1 MNIQQDDI
9 LLYTAVIKAFYD
21 DFSLDKSWFI
31 TGTWEEGQESVLSLL
46 NGKSFLSTSDLQ
58 LLKREHFSFSYRTAY
73 VSYQDGVIDKHA
85 TYYQQ
90 RFHATEMD
98 DIFTLQNYLFQ
109 STSFKAT
116 KENLELLDLFHLR
129 QLLNEEVIKLS
140 NGEGRKAALL
150 KALLQNPQ
158 VLILDN
164 PTEGIDQA
172 TLPEFDLLFKKLV
185 SKGYC
190 IIVRSNKT
198 QLKPSWV
205 HRVFLVNTPGEIH
218 VMSVDEYA
226 ARSVV
231 SKREYPDSAISVPP
245 LKNNKD
251 GVVAKLTDVSVKYG
265 DKVVLDNIC
274 WEIEKGSRWQLKGVN
289 GAGKSTLLSLIFAD
303 HPQSYA
309 NDIEVFGIKR
319 GSGESIWDIKEKIGY
334 YSPEMFYYA
343 DKSQTCREAIFS
355 GIYRNPYRKSL
366 KEPALEKLAEDLF
379 RFLFDAVSWE
389 LKLYQLSPVKQ
400 RLVMLIR
407 ALASNAPLM
416 LLDEPFQ
423 GFDGDLLLKAKI
435 ATNNVCGDKTLV
447 FVSHD
452 PDDMPFG
459 LVKTFEL
466 SHGQGRE
473 IRTDFKE

>member
-1 MNIQQDDI
+1 MDVKPEDI
-9 LLYTAVIKAFYD
+9 LLYNAVIKAFYD
-21 DFSLDKSWFI
+21 NFSLDKSWLI
-31 TGTWEEGQESVLSLL
+31 TGSWEEGQEKVLSLL
-46 NGKSFLSTSDLQ
+46 NGKSYLSAFNLLQ
-58 LLKREHFSFSYRTAY
+58 LRKEHFSFPYRTAY

-85 TYYQQ
+85 AYYQQ
-90 RFHATEMD
+90 RFHATEID
-98 DIFTLQNYLFQ
+98 DIVTLRNYLFR
-109 STSFKAT
+109 STGFKAT
-116 KENLELLDLFHLR
+116 RENLDLLDLFHLR
-129 QLLNEEVIKLS
+129 HLLNEEVIKLS
-140 NGEGRKAALL
+140 NGEGRKAVVL

-158 VLILDN
+158 VLIFDN

-172 TLPEFDLLFKKLV
+172 TLPEFDLLFEKLV

-190 IIVRSNKT
+190 IIVRSNKP
-198 QLKPSWV
+198 QLKPSWA
-205 HRVFLVNTPGEIH
+205 HQVFFVNSPDDIQVLPG
-218 VMSVDEYA
+218 SEYA
-226 ARSVV
+226 AKPVAGKQESMVCEV
-231 SKREYPDSAISVPP
+231 YVPP
-245 LKNNKD
+245 LEFND
-251 GVVAKLTDVSVKYG
+251 DITAVKLTNVSVKYG
-265 DKVVLDNIC
+265 DKVILDNIC
-274 WEIEKGSRWQLKGVN
+274 WEIEKGSRWQLKGAN

-309 NDIEVFGIKR
+309 NDVEVFGIKR

-355 GIYRNPYRKSL
+355 GIYRNPYKKSL

-435 ATNNVCGDKTLV
+435 ATSRVCGDKTLI

-459 LVKTFEL
+459 LVRTFGL
-466 SHGQGRE
+466 SHGRGRE